1 MPSTYTANN
10 ALTLQAFNENPSTWG
25 TIANTVFSLIDAS
38 LDGVEAI
45 DASGSGATAT
55 LTITDG
61 ADAPARARVLN
72 FTGARTVTDITVTIG
87 PNTAEKIYWAKNS
100 TTGGFSVILAQGT
113 GSTVTIAPG
122 AWALVFLDGAGSG
135 ASVTTLTSLS
145 LAGSTSGMTT
155 VQPSAAASG
164 TLTLPAA
171 TDTLVGRATTDTLTN
186 KTLTSPT
193 LVTPILGTPTS
204 GTLTNCMGL
213 PISTGVSGLATGVAA
228 FLATPTSANLAA
240 ALTDETGSGAN
251 VFATSPTIATPTITT
266 SATAPLVIGGTG
278 TTSTL
283 ALRSTSGVGTTGA
296 DILFQV
302 GNNGGT
308 EAARIINSGNFGIG
322 ATAPAQKLEVY
333 GATSLPATSG
343 TTQNGL
349 VRIASTATNAIDCGL
364 SNASPFG
371 AWIQTSNVAA
381 LGTTYP
387 LLLNPNGGNV
397 GIGTSNPAYQLQL
410 STDSAAKPTTNTWT
424 IASDCRLKSV
434 KGEYTKGLA
443 EICQVRPV
451 RYEYN
456 GKGGF
461 AADGKEQVSILAQEL
476 MQVFPECVGT
486 FKGKLNE
493 SDSEQ
498 MDLYNYNGHAITF
511 ALINAIKELK
521 AEIDLLKA
529 AQ

>member
-38 LDGVEAI
+38 LDGVEAV
-45 DASGSGATAT
+45 DVSGSGATAT

-72 FTGARTVTDITVTIG
+72 FTGARTVTNITVTIG
-87 PNTAEKIYWAKNS
+87 PNTAEKIYWVRNS
-100 TTGGFSVILAQGT
+100 TTGGFSVILAQGS

-122 AWALVFLDGAGSG
+122 AWALVFLNGAGSG

-155 VQPSAAASG
+155 VQPSATASG

-186 KTLTSPT
+186 KTFDTAGTGNVLRINGTQVSA
-193 LVTPILGTPTS
+193 VTG
-204 GTLTNCMGL
+204 
-213 PISTGVSGLATGVAA
+213 
-228 FLATPTSANLAA
+228 
-240 ALTDETGSGAN
+240 TGSA
-251 VFATSPTIATPTITT
+251 VLATSPTIATPTITT
-266 SATAPLVIGGTG
+266 RATAPLVIGGTG

-296 DILFQV
+296 DIIFQT
-302 GNNGGT
+302 GNNGAT
-308 EAARIINSGNFGIG
+308 EAMRI
-322 ATAPAQKLEVY
+322 L
-333 GATSLPATSG
+333 
-343 TTQNGL
+343 
-349 VRIASTATNAIDCGL
+349 
-364 SNASPFG
+364 
-371 AWIQTSNVAA
+371 
-381 LGTTYP
+381 
-387 LLLNPNGGNV
+387 NGGNV
-397 GIGTSNPAYQLQL
+397 GIANPSPAYTFDVTGTSRCTGRSLASYGVFSGTLSAYDASAGAVYVGFASGGYIRSVSNNSGTASSLGFQIDNAGTNRIFIDTSGNVGVGLTSISYQFQVA
-410 STDSAAKPTTNTWT
+410 TDSAAKPSTNTWT
-424 IASDCRLKSV
+424 IASDARLKTV
-434 KGEYTKGLA
+434 KGEYTKGLT
-443 EICQVRPV
+443 EICQIRPV

-456 GKGGF
+456 GNGGF
-461 AADGKEQVSILAQEL
+461 DPDGKEQISILAQEL

-486 FKGKLNE
+486 FRGKLTE
-493 SDSEQ
+493 EDPET
-498 MDLYNYNGHAITF
+498 DLYNYNGHAITF

>member
-38 LDGVEAI
+38 LDGVEAV
-45 DASGSGATAT
+45 DVSGSGATAT

-72 FTGARTVTDITVTIG
+72 FTGARTVTNITVTIG
-87 PNTAEKIYWAKNS
+87 PNTAEKIYWVRNS
-100 TTGGFSVILAQGT
+100 TTGGFSVILAQGS

-122 AWALVFLDGAGSG
+122 AWALVFLNGAGSG

-155 VQPSAAASG
+155 VQPSATASG
-164 TLTLPAA
+164 TLTLPAT

-186 KTLTSPT
+186 KTFDTAGTGNVLRINGTQVSA
-193 LVTPILGTPTS
+193 VTG
-204 GTLTNCMGL
+204 
-213 PISTGVSGLATGVAA
+213 
-228 FLATPTSANLAA
+228 
-240 ALTDETGSGAN
+240 TGSA
-251 VFATSPTIATPTITT
+251 VLATSPAIATPTITT

-296 DILFQV
+296 DIIFQT
-302 GNNGGT
+302 GNNGAT
-308 EAARIINSGNFGIG
+308 EPMRI
-322 ATAPAQKLEVY
+322 L
-333 GATSLPATSG
+333 
-343 TTQNGL
+343 
-349 VRIASTATNAIDCGL
+349 
-364 SNASPFG
+364 
-371 AWIQTSNVAA
+371 
-381 LGTTYP
+381 
-387 LLLNPNGGNV
+387 NGGNV
-397 GIGTSNPAYQLQL
+397 GIANSSPAYTLDVTGTKRCTGRSLASYGVFSGTL
-410 STDSAAKPTTNTWT
+410 SAYDASAGAVYVGFASGGYIRSVSNNSGTASSLGFQIDNAGTNRIFIDTAGNVGVGLTTISYQFQVGTDSAAKPSTNTWT
-424 IASDCRLKSV
+424 IASDARLKTV
-434 KGEYTKGLA
+434 KGEYTKGLT
-443 EICQVRPV
+443 EICQIRPV

-461 AADGKEQVSILAQEL
+461 DADGKEQISILAQEL

-486 FKGKLNE
+486 FRGKLTE
-493 SDSEQ
+493 KDPET
-498 MDLYNYNGHAITF
+498 DLYNYNGHAITF
-511 ALINAIKELK
+511 AIINAIKELK

>member
-38 LDGVEAI
+38 LDGAEAV
-45 DASGSGATAT
+45 DVSGSGATAT

-72 FTGARTVTDITVTIG
+72 FTGARTVTNITVTIG
-87 PNTAEKIYWAKNS
+87 PNTAEKIYWVKNS
-100 TTGGFSVILAQGT
+100 TTGGFSVILAQGS

-122 AWALVFLDGAGSG
+122 AWALVFLNGAGSG

-155 VQPSAAASG
+155 VQPSATASG

-186 KTLTSPT
+186 KTFDTAGTGNVLRINGTQVSA
-193 LVTPILGTPTS
+193 VTG
-204 GTLTNCMGL
+204 
-213 PISTGVSGLATGVAA
+213 
-228 FLATPTSANLAA
+228 
-240 ALTDETGSGAN
+240 TGSAVLAN
-251 VFATSPTIATPTITT
+251 SPTIATPTITT

-296 DILFQV
+296 DIIFQT
-302 GNNGGT
+302 GNNGAT
-308 EAARIINSGNFGIG
+308 EAMRI
-322 ATAPAQKLEVY
+322 L
-333 GATSLPATSG
+333 
-343 TTQNGL
+343 
-349 VRIASTATNAIDCGL
+349 
-364 SNASPFG
+364 
-371 AWIQTSNVAA
+371 
-381 LGTTYP
+381 
-387 LLLNPNGGNV
+387 NGGNV
-397 GIGTSNPAYQLQL
+397 GIANPSPAYTLDVTGTKRCTGRSLASYGVFSGTL
-410 STDSAAKPTTNTWT
+410 STYDASAGAVYVGFASGGYIRSVSNNSGAASSLGFQIDNAGTNRIFIDTAGNVGVGLTSISYQFQVATDSAAKPSTNTWT
-424 IASDCRLKSV
+424 IASDARLKTV
-434 KGEYTKGLA
+434 KGEYTKGLT
-443 EICQVRPV
+443 EICQIRPV

-461 AADGKEQVSILAQEL
+461 DADGKEQISILAQEL

-486 FKGKLNE
+486 FRGKLTE
-493 SDSEQ
+493 EGPET
-498 MDLYNYNGHAITF
+498 DLYNYNGHAITF